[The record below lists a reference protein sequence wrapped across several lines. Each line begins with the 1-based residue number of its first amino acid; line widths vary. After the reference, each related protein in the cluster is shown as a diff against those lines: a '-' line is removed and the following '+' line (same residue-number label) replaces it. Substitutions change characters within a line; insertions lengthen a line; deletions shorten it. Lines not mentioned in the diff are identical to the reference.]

1 MTTIDKPK
9 SKIIELHGRYEI
21 YYCFLSKPSKKKAD
35 KKEKDYIL
43 ADIHINPREVI
54 PYNKNLDKLNYIL
67 NDNTESFDK
76 ALANTVEKEKRL
88 ANNHIDIFKKNK
100 TTLYKISVLCPIID
114 NTDQEPNYLFPIVYH
129 FTDNRKIFKFTFDFN
144 ENSITDYYS
153 INKNLSGTYYFEKE
167 HEQFNK
173 KSISEKQSI
182 NHIFSD
188 IYEKY
193 FITMSPITNL
203 DFQNTPLYETAYI
216 LKLKLDNFSEK
227 EHSAWLNH
235 LVLFPN
241 YTNISKKYTENFIES
256 NGLEMY
262 VTPNKTFLS
271 VTKQLEQTIKYNCR
285 NMNESDSEN
294 IYFTSASTFY
304 PMLFKIILKKYKLF
318 FLGKNELDLSKI
330 MKKKKKDLKY
340 SYIFTITET
349 NLTFANYDSVSKLSY
364 QIESLIIPEYIS
376 SQMNELD
383 YYRKNYEEESI
394 NSYIEQNNNFL
405 ALVTLFLSIALSYT
419 PIKEVL
425 IDLKIKEYSFLAYLL
440 FQIVLIVVYI
450 TYRKIIKWR
459 N

>member
-1 MTTIDKPK
+1 M
-9 SKIIELHGRYEI
+9 
-21 YYCFLSKPSKKKAD
+21 
-35 KKEKDYIL
+35 
-43 ADIHINPREVI
+43 
-54 PYNKNLDKLNYIL
+54 
-67 NDNTESFDK
+67 
-76 ALANTVEKEKRL
+76 
-88 ANNHIDIFKKNK
+88 
-100 TTLYKISVLCPIID
+100 
-114 NTDQEPNYLFPIVYH
+114 
-129 FTDNRKIFKFTFDFN
+129 
-144 ENSITDYYS
+144 
-153 INKNLSGTYYFEKE
+153 
-167 HEQFNK
+167 
-173 KSISEKQSI
+173 
-182 NHIFSD
+182 
-188 IYEKY
+188 
-193 FITMSPITNL
+193 
-203 DFQNTPLYETAYI
+203 YETAYI